1 MTVEVCAASFDY
13 WTKDIAIGV
22 LNSEERQT
30 VLSNASVYYIEI
42 KILYLN
48 ILNIHRKK
56 KNDHQSIN
64 ARSTLRMS
72 HLGRRVT

>member
-1 MTVEVCAASFDY
+1 MKRIFIGQLYYTNIKAGITMTVEVCAVSFDY
-13 WTKDIAIGV
+13 WTKDMAMGL

-30 VLSNASVYYIEI
+30 ALSNASVYYIEI

-56 KNDHQSIN
+56 KK
-64 ARSTLRMS
+64 
-72 HLGRRVT
+72 